1 MNQRFKHMKY
11 GILVIAIV
19 MSGQVFGQQAR
30 ISAQSFLELS
40 QSMAPAQEIAATST
54 NVASVT
60 ISQNTNST
68 QGVYEIETPTVSSG
82 VVEST
87 CDVVVQEELVAGRI
101 TIGDGFMDTKINFG
115 VEKIKSWFSGLFSK
129 K

>member
-1 MNQRFKHMKY
+1 
-11 GILVIAIV
+11 
-19 MSGQVFGQQAR
+19 MSAQVFGQSAR
-30 ISAQSFLELS
+30 ISAQSFLGLS
-40 QSMAPAQEIAATST
+40 QSMAPTQELATTNT
-54 NVASVT
+54 NVASLT
-60 ISQNTNST
+60 INQNTNAT
-68 QGVYEIETPTVSSG
+68 QGVYEIETPAVSSG

>member
-1 MNQRFKHMKY
+1 
-11 GILVIAIV
+11 

-82 VVEST
+82 VVESS